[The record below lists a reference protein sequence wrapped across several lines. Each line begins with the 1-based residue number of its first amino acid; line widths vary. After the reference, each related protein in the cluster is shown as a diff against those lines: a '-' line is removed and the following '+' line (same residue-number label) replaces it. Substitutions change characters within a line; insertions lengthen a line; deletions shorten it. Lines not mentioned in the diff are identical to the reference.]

1 MKQYIKNGIIKY
13 RNQIV
18 LHGTRTIKDKYGN
31 EKEVKTQII
40 NPKEEQI
47 LADGWVEYV
56 PPVVETPKEEIVE
69 EIPEEVVVEDNTVE
83 EETYSPLN
91 NTVEI
96 PVPEVSDKAAFVRAR
111 HRLRNAIQSYDSSS
125 EVNCFYVEDEP
136 LWLDKSTRTGLMLR
150 FQSEQLL
157 GDTETT
163 LWYGYKKFVLP
174 LDVAQMMLHRIEK
187 YASQCYDNT
196 QMHLANINTLKTLED
211 VQNYDYKSGYPEKL
225 KF

>member
-31 EKEVKTQII
+31 EKDIQIQII
-40 NPKEEQI
+40 NPKEEML

-56 PPVVETPKEEIVE
+56 APVVETPKEE
-69 EIPEEVVVEDNTVE
+69 TVE
-83 EETYSPLN
+83 ETVETPTYESFN

-96 PVPEVSDKAAFVRAR
+96 PVPELSDKAAFVRAR
-111 HRLRNAIQSYDSSS
+111 HKLRNAIQSYDTSK
-125 EVNCFYVEDEP
+125 EVNCFYMQDEP
-136 LWLDKSTRTGLMLR
+136 MWLDFENRSRLLLR
-150 FQSEQLL
+150 FQAETAK
-157 GDTETT
+157 GNETTT
-163 LWYGYKKFVLP
+163 LWSNGKEYTLP
-174 LDVAQMMLHRIEK
+174 LSVAINMLYELET
-187 YASQCYDNT
+187 YASKCYDNT
-196 QMHLANINTLKTLED
+196 QRHLANINILETLED